1 MTTSDEKFYAQRDA
15 NFKQRVYNILF
26 DDPSGHSEEE
36 VLELISNLSTKL
48 EPVDIIVPDKFI
60 ESKVI
65 ITDEYADKVD
75 TLVASMGT
83 SDDTED
89 THDSE
94 GC

>member
-15 NFKQRVYNILF
+15 NFKERVCNILF
-26 DDPSGHSEEE
+26 DNPKGHSEEE
-36 VLELISNLSTKL
+36 VLEIINNLAKGL
-48 EPVDIIVPDKFI
+48 EPVVVTIPEEIIP
-60 ESKVI
+60 SKVI

-75 TLVASMGT
+75 TLVASMGS
-83 SDDTED
+83 SDDNEE

>member
-15 NFKQRVYNILF
+15 NFKERVYNILF
-26 DDPSGHSEEE
+26 DNPKGHSENEA
-36 VLELISNLSTKL
+36 LDLIANLSNRL
-48 EPVDIIVPDKFI
+48 APVDIHVPDKFI

-75 TLVASMGT
+75 TLVARMGT
-83 SDDTED
+83 SDDTEE

>member
-15 NFKQRVYNILF
+15 NFKERVYNILF
-26 DDPSGHSEEE
+26 DNPKGHSEEE
-36 VLELISNLSTKL
+36 VLELITNLSQRL

-60 ESKVI
+60 SSKVV

-83 SDDTED
+83 TDDTED

>member
-26 DDPSGHSEEE
+26 DNPKGHSEEE
-36 VLELISNLSTKL
+36 VLELITNLSQRL
-48 EPVDIIVPDKFI
+48 EPVDINVQDKFI
-60 ESKVI
+60 SSKVI
-65 ITDEYADKVD
+65 ITEDYADKVD

-83 SDDTED
+83 SDDNEE

>member
-1 MTTSDEKFYAQRDA
+1 MFTRNELETILYTIEGYIQGNDDDKLCDELEDICHKI
-15 NFKQRVYNILF
+15 V
-26 DDPSGHSEEE
+26 EE
-36 VLELISNLSTKL
+36 L
-48 EPVDIIVPDKFI
+48 EPVDINVPDKFI

-75 TLVASMGT
+75 TLVASMG
-83 SDDTED
+83 SFDDNEL

>member
-1 MTTSDEKFYAQRDA
+1 MITSDEKFYAQRDA

-26 DDPSGHSEEE
+26 DNPKGHSEEE
-36 VLELISNLSTKL
+36 VLELITNLSQRL

-60 ESKVI
+60 SSKVV

-83 SDDTED
+83 TDDTED

>member
-1 MTTSDEKFYAQRDA
+1 MKTSDEKFYAQRDA

-83 SDDTED
+83 TDDTED

>member
-1 MTTSDEKFYAQRDA
+1 MKTSDEKFYAQRDA

>member
-26 DDPSGHSEEE
+26 DNPKWHSEEE
-36 VLELISNLSTKL
+36 VLELITNLSQRL
-48 EPVDIIVPDKFI
+48 EPVSVTIPEEIIP
-60 ESKVI
+60 SKVI

-83 SDDTED
+83 SDDNEE

>member
-15 NFKQRVYNILF
+15 NFKERVYNILF
-26 DDPSGHSEEE
+26 DDSAPHSENEA
-36 VLELISNLSTKL
+36 LELITTLSQKL
-48 EPVDIIVPDKFI
+48 EPIAITLPS
-60 ESKVI
+60 ESYPSKVI

-83 SDDTED
+83 SDDTEE

>member
-15 NFKQRVYNILF
+15 NFKERVYNILF
-26 DDPSGHSEEE
+26 DNPKGHSEEE
-36 VLELISNLSTKL
+36 VLEIINNLAKGL
-48 EPVDIIVPDKFI
+48 EPVVVTIPEEIAP
-60 ESKVI
+60 SKVI

-83 SDDTED
+83 SDDTEE